1 VEVPILSALLA
12 KPTRR
17 SFLTRLAAA
26 AALTRSTAGASA
38 PLPAGSR
45 TLAAKIVDSV
55 APRSSNDS
63 SADPSGPVRISEF
76 NMVGQYDV
84 DWLTEPHLQRL
95 LDHMAASP
103 SAFGAVRF
111 FHALDSGTRAN
122 TIDDDP
128 LDGGIV
134 WPSPDAPMDFSRT
147 FRALAAL
154 TARGLTPFVGL
165 NFFPKAVSTHA
176 ATPPAS
182 LENWQRLVRAF
193 LDALGADPRFGQG
206 MPGWMFEVWN
216 EPNGAPFWRAP
227 YPRYFDLY
235 RATSQAVLAARH
247 PIRLGG
253 PAIVYRPDTASR
265 RDMEAF
271 LRFLSAEPS
280 VKCDFIS
287 LHAKGSWSS
296 TGEPEFGNAIDAV
309 AETAELALAI
319 DPARFKDMPII
330 NNEADMRVG
339 FNIPYQARMD
349 ERFAAW
355 LAALMI
361 AYDGLSTRFANAGF
375 RFHAASDNA
384 NQQLVRTSFDGR
396 RSICTRASASAR
408 DLIKLP
414 VFNFYEILRLLGD
427 RHGRFVIGGG
437 SVFPQ
442 SELFHLITV
451 ADSHICAVFAV
462 HPRSSREMPHTCAI
476 DYTVSA
482 IPWSRVNIARFR
494 IDAEHSNAFSAASG
508 DRHRQPFP
516 NAVEARRIRQAQELT
531 VAAPIERDVVL
542 SGGEYRDTVTL
553 APYAVLAYWITPFVS
568 APPADPT
575 WAEVAVEDRNVIL
588 RWRPNVEPFFY
599 SYEVYVVGAGE
610 AEQLIS
616 PMPLR
621 AAMWVDT
628 APSPGPRS
636 YAVRSVTASGVA
648 SGLVRSD
655 PVVVPPR

>member
-1 VEVPILSALLA
+1 
-12 KPTRR
+12 
-17 SFLTRLAAA
+17 LAAA

-38 PLPAGSR
+38 PLSPGPG

-55 APRSSNDS
+55 APP
-63 SADPSGPVRISEF
+63 SADDPNAGPRGPVHISEF
-76 NMVGQYDV
+76 NMVGQYDI
-84 DWLTEPHLQRL
+84 DWLTEPPLERL

-111 FHALDSGTRAN
+111 FHALDSGTPAN

-128 LDGGIV
+128 LNGGIV
-134 WPSPDAPMDFSRT
+134 WPSPGAPMDFSRT
-147 FRALAAL
+147 FRALDAL
-154 TARGLTPFVGL
+154 TARGLTPFIGL
-165 NFFPKAVSTHA
+165 NFFPKAVSSHA

-182 LENWQRLVRAF
+182 FENWQRLVRGF
-193 LDALGADPRFGQG
+193 LDALAADPRFGPIMQ
-206 MPGWMFEVWN
+206 GWMFEVWN
-216 EPNGAPFWRAP
+216 EPNGMPFWRAR
-227 YPRYFDLY
+227 YAPRYFDLY
-235 RATSQAVLAARH
+235 RATSQAVLAAGH

-253 PAIVYRPDTASR
+253 PAIVYRPDAASR

-271 LRFLSAEPS
+271 LRFLSAEPD

-296 TGEPEFGNAIDAV
+296 AGEPELGNAIDAV
-309 AETAELALAI
+309 TETAELALAI
-319 DPARFKDMPII
+319 DPVRFKDVPII

-339 FNIPYQARMD
+339 FNIPYPARMD

-361 AYDGLSTRFANAGF
+361 AYDGLSARFAKAGL
-375 RFHAASDNA
+375 RFHAGSDNA

-396 RSICTRASASAR
+396 RSISTRASPSAR

-427 RHGRFVIGGG
+427 RHGTFVAGSG

-451 ADSHICAVFAV
+451 ADSHVGTVFAV
-462 HPRSSREMPHTCAI
+462 HPRSSRETPRTCSI
-476 DYTVSA
+476 DYTVTA
-482 IPWSRVNIARFR
+482 IPWPRVNIARFR
-494 IDAEHSNAFSAASG
+494 IDAAHSNAFSAAGG
-508 DRHRQPFP
+508 DRRRQPFP
-516 NAVEARRIRQAQELT
+516 NAAEARRIRQAQELT
-531 VAAPIERDVVL
+531 VASPIERDVAL
-542 SGGEYRDTVTL
+542 SGGEYRDAVTL
-553 APYAVLAYWITPFVS
+553 APYAVLAYWITPFLPD
-568 APPADPT
+568 PPAAPV
-575 WAEVAVEDRNVIL
+575 WIEAAVEDGNVIL
-588 RWRPNVEPFFY
+588 HWRPNVEPFFY
-599 SYEVYVVGAGE
+599 SYEVYVAGAGE

-628 APSPGPRS
+628 APPPGTRS
-636 YAVRSVTASGVA
+636 YAVRAVTASGVA
-648 SGLVRSD
+648 SSLVRSA